1 MALRQRSHSPTQGW
15 DLPLTHY
22 RPSSLLDQMFHFPD
36 QLFEIPST
44 WLDVPHEQ
52 IQAGRTTEL
61 VNTADKF
68 KLNLA
73 VEGYRPEELDVKVVR
88 DRFLVVHGK
97 HGERKETEG
106 ATGFVKREFTRSFA
120 IPNGVDLARL
130 KSNLMGDGSLI
141 IEAPKRS
148 DLPIAH
154 ERAIPIEFSST

>member
-1 MALRQRSHSPTQGW
+1 
-15 DLPLTHY
+15 
-22 RPSSLLDQMFHFPD
+22 MFHFPD

-106 ATGFVKREFTRSFA
+106 ATGFRETRIHQKLRDTEWSGF
-120 IPNGVDLARL
+120 GQT
-130 KSNLMGDGSLI
+130 
-141 IEAPKRS
+141 E
-148 DLPIAH
+148 
-154 ERAIPIEFSST
+154 IEFDG